1 MLRLFHSFFGGAP
14 QETGY
19 PESLVKAAIERA
31 VDGTDPWLRGLSG
44 YKKKLRP
51 AVLRAIDH
59 VVALVDRLPPSI
71 VVDSGSYGDD
81 PRLRA
86 FFISL
91 DDLRTIIDNDR
102 NLAEFRR
109 GPGGYVSPVIALLTM
124 EKQERVFF
132 GAALSGDIVLRDVP
146 QTSVS
151 FAAHRLLDPTG
162 SEEETRRQLKR
173 RAFDHLLSLALQRI
187 TAVKAERDTLERRR
201 ALLQAKHALLQ
212 REGWGFDA
220 AGSPEGADSAGV
232 EEQLGQIERQLQEV
246 GGDDRMLELYLGIVT
261 DVLGRP
267 EEHLWDR
274 QETVIVDRMGI
285 KRSEAAPDAPELTL
299 NVLHNAEGRSL
310 VMTLVALAD
319 EVR

>member
-1 MLRLFHSFFGGAP
+1 
-14 QETGY
+14 
-19 PESLVKAAIERA
+19 

-44 YKKKLRP
+44 YRKKLRP

-59 VVALVDRLPPSI
+59 VVALVDRLPSPI
-71 VVDSGSYGDD
+71 VVDPGSYGDD

-91 DDLRTIIDNDR
+91 DDLRTIIGNDR

-109 GPGGYVSPVIALLTM
+109 GPGGYVSPVIALLAM

-162 SEEETRRQLKR
+162 SEDETRRQLKR

-187 TAVKAERDTLERRR
+187 TAVKAERATLERRR
-201 ALLQAKHALLQ
+201 ALLQAKHDLLQ

-220 AGSPEGADSAGV
+220 AGSAEGADSAGV

-246 GGDDRMLELYLGIVT
+246 GGDDRMLELYLEIVA

-267 EEHLWDR
+267 EEHLWAR

-299 NVLHNAEGRSL
+299 TGLHNAAGQSL
-310 VMTLVALAD
+310 VMTLVALVD
-319 EVR
+319 EAR